1 MCFKTFIFHDITPS
15 KKKAPGPEGHRRT
28 NWQVTFSGIYPTE
41 LRSYF
46 KQPAILII
54 FRIAIHYTTQKNLAQ
69 VKYQIFYNVFFLRFL
84 LYHLTPKIA
93 IQ

>member
-1 MCFKTFIFHDITPS
+1 MILLPA

-28 NWQVTFSGIYPTE
+28 NWQVTFRGIHPTE
-41 LRSYF
+41 TIVQTTELGSYF
-46 KQPAILII
+46 KQPAILSI
-54 FRIAIHYTTQKNLAQ
+54 FRIAIHYTTQKSLSQ
-69 VKYQIFYNVFFLRFL
+69 VEYQIFLLCFFLRFL